1 MNRHLSSEEI
11 SEFMIGNATPEQT
24 QHAANCAECAAE
36 LSQLQET
43 LSAFR
48 GSVQHWAK
56 QSGGSV
62 IPDGASLVEE
72 ERFYN
77 VHPLRWALAAAALMF
92 LVIPVYNDISN
103 RARQKQA
110 EDALLLERVN
120 AHLSRGVPA
129 PMEPLLELLSDGS
142 AQEVGGRR

>member
-1 MNRHLSSEEI
+1 MNSHLSLEQI
-11 SEFMIGNATPEQT
+11 SEFLVGNATPEQA

-62 IPDGASLVEE
+62 IPDRAYLVNE

-77 VHPLRWALAAAALMF
+77 VHPLRWALAATALIV
-92 LVIPVYNDISN
+92 LAIPVYNDIRN
-103 RARQKQA
+103 RDRQKQA
-110 EDALLLERVN
+110 EDVLLLEQVN
-120 AHLSRGVPA
+120 AHLSRAVPA

-142 AQEVGGRR
+142 AEEVGGR